1 MGESC
6 KCIELNRK
14 NNNDEEKTSID
25 TLRKVELRVSEAE
38 ELAMK
43 AVREASNVVA
53 GDSPSFL

>member
-1 MGESC
+1 MGKS
-6 KCIELNRK
+6 IELNRK
-14 NNNDEEKTSID
+14 NHNDEEKTSSD